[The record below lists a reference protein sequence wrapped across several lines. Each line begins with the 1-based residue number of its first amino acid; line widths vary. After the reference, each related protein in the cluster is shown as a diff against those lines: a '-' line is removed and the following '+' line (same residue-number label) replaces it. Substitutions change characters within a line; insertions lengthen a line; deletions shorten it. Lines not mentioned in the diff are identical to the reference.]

1 MISSQ
6 VPSIY
11 AKSFIDELNLSYSE
25 KSKEIKEELAENI
38 TFQGT
43 FSLTLDAWTGINQKA
58 FSGITI

>member
-38 TFQGT
+38 TSQGT
-43 FSLTLDAWTGINQKA
+43 FSLTLDAWTGIN
-58 FSGITI
+58 

>member
-11 AKSFIDELNLSYSE
+11 AKSLTDKLNLSYSK

-38 TFQGT
+38 TSQGT

-58 FSGITI
+58 FLGITI

>member
-11 AKSFIDELNLSYSE
+11 AKSLTDELNLSYSE

-38 TFQGT
+38 T
-43 FSLTLDAWTGINQKA
+43 S
-58 FSGITI
+58 